1 MKLTERFFIAVMAVF
16 LLFVSILLLLLALP
30 LISIEMFTAVL
41 ANYFGS
47 LWLFIPSAV
56 LILLAVYI
64 LFKGL
69 QSSPNQ
75 RFVSLKKSTGNINI
89 SITTVENMVQN
100 IIMQWDHINLNRTK
114 IKNMPE
120 GMTVII
126 NITGSPEKVFP
137 ELAEELQ
144 KSIKERLE
152 LMTGIPVV
160 EVKVIIDNIAA

>member
-1 MKLTERFFIAVMAVF
+1 MKLTERFFIAVMAIF
-16 LLFVSILLLLLALP
+16 LLFISILLFILALP
-30 LISIEMFTAVL
+30 LIPIEMFTAVL

-47 LWLFIPSAV
+47 LWLIVPSAV

-64 LFKGL
+64 LVKGL

-75 RFVSLKKSTGNINI
+75 RFVSLKQSTGNINI
-89 SITTVENMVQN
+89 SIAAVENMVRN
-100 IIMQWDHINLNRTK
+100 IMTQWENINLNRIK

-137 ELAEELQ
+137 ELAEGVQ
-144 KSIKERLE
+144 KSIKESLE
-152 LMTGIPVV
+152 VMTGIPVV
-160 EVKVIIDNIAA
+160 EVKVVIDNIAA